1 MQNGP
6 MRIDTPAA
14 TPEMTRR
21 ALAAGKPASIGR
33 IYEWGLYH
41 RSRLA
46 VDVLARL
53 AHPDD
58 PGVFRDLPA
67 AADRI
72 DPDRC
77 NLRAVAALGS
87 YLTLMA
93 EAPDEYAW
101 ALEVFELA
109 QRLAPGRVPAEHHDM
124 YVIAAHRSERYE
136 RARELLGELG
146 GTSEALRRG
155 LPTVELHPR
164 QGGSPQEYLRRFRQ
178 FVGWPDLLDLREDE
192 PLAIESLRTAPVK
205 PVADGPLISV
215 VMSCYKPGPALLSAV
230 RSVVAQSWQQWEL
243 LLVDDGSGPE
253 YEALLREAVAL
264 DPRVKLLIQPENAGT
279 YQARNRAMAVAAGEF
294 VTGLDSDDWAHPLRL
309 ERQVA
314 AMLDNPDLVMVESRS
329 LAVREDLEL
338 MIDPEVALVAS
349 RSTLIMV
356 RTDAIR
362 EHIGFYDEVRKT
374 ADSEFRMR
382 VKEHFGRRAW
392 RRMKG
397 EPLTLVRY
405 NGATLSSGE
414 VGRYWMTTS
423 RLAYHSGFT
432 HWHQR
437 IRSGQAPAFLHSYPR
452 PRPFPVC
459 EDITL
464 PNARIKGTAYDR
476 VYAADWRHLD
486 TARAAVLDAAA
497 TDAEAGLRVALAHC
511 PDWQEVDGERGL
523 IHLSVLE
530 TAAAKGL
537 HFTDDTGASPVV
549 VPTDA
554 YRELYL
560 FERPEADADLVHS
573 AGHAEAPAPEH
584 PVVPRARFD
593 RAAPLREA
601 VRRRDLAVAGLGLGT
616 VAATSAAVWAVS
628 PADLP
633 WAIAASAALWIGAS
647 CAVLTW
653 KAADSLRP

>member
-1 MQNGP
+1 
-6 MRIDTPAA
+6 MRIDNPAA
-14 TPEMTRR
+14 TSEMTRR
-21 ALAAGKPASIGR
+21 ALASGKPASIGR

-41 RSRLA
+41 RSKLA

-67 AADRI
+67 GADRI
-72 DPDRC
+72 DRDRC
-77 NLRAVAALGS
+77 NLRAVTALGA

-93 EAPDEYAW
+93 RDKDEYAW

-109 QRLAPGRVPAEHHDM
+109 RRLGPRRLPVEHHDM
-124 YVIAAHRSERYE
+124 YVIAAHRAGRPE
-136 RARELLGELG
+136 RALELLNELSG
-146 GTSEALRRG
+146 VGNPLRRG
-155 LPTVELHPR
+155 LPVLAAHPEH
-164 QGGSPQEYLRRFRQ
+164 GGSPQEYLRRFKQ
-178 FVGWPDLLDLREDE
+178 FTGWSDLLDLPEGE
-192 PLAIESLRTAPVK
+192 PLGIEALQTAPVK
-205 PVADGPLISV
+205 PVEHGPLISV

-230 RSVVAQSWQQWEL
+230 RSVIAQSWQQWEL

-253 YEALLREAVAL
+253 YEALLLEAVGL
-264 DPRVKLLIQPENAGT
+264 DPRVKLLVQPENAGT

-294 VTGLDSDDWAHPLRL
+294 LTGLDSDDWAHPLRL

-314 AMLDNPDLVMVESRS
+314 AMLDNPRVVMVESRS
-329 LAVREDLEL
+329 LAVRDDLAL
-338 MIDPEVALVAS
+338 MVDPEVALIAS
-349 RSTLIMV
+349 RSTLVMV
-356 RTDAIR
+356 RTEAIR

-382 VKEHFGRRAW
+382 VKEHFGPRSW
-392 RRMKG
+392 KRMKG

-405 NGATLSSGE
+405 SGTTLSSGE

-432 HWHQR
+432 HWHHR

-464 PNARIKGTAYDR
+464 PNSQLKSTVHDR
-476 VYAADWRHLD
+476 VYAADWCRLD
-486 TARAAVLDAAA
+486 TARSALLDAAA
-497 TDAEAGLRVALAHC
+497 ADADAGLRIGLAHC
-511 PDWQEVDGERGL
+511 PEWQQVDGERGL
-523 IHLSVLE
+523 IHPAVLE

-537 HFTDDTGASPVV
+537 RFTDDTGTSPVV

-560 FERPEADADLVHS
+560 FERPETDPALVQS
-573 AGHAEAPAPEH
+573 AGHAEAPAPDH

-601 VRRRDLAVAGLGLGT
+601 VRRRDLAAAALGLGA
-616 VAATSAAVWAVS
+616 VAAEAAVTWAVA
-628 PADLP
+628 PALTP
-633 WAIAASAALWIGAS
+633 WAVAAGAAVWIGAS

-653 KAADSLRP
+653 KTAGALRP